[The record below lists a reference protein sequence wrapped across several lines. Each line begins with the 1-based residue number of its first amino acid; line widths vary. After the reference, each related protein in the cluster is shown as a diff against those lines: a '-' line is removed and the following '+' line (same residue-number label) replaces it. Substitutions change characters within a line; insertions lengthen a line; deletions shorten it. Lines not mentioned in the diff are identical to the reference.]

1 MSTNRKAV
9 VTIYEDELPD
19 LYKKIVQRFE
29 EQTIEKHNLERE
41 VEALRLQLNTKQ
53 RILLN

>member
-1 MSTNRKAV
+1 MSTKRKPV

-19 LYKKIVQRFE
+19 LYKKIVQRLE
-29 EQTIEKHNLERE
+29 TLAVEKHNLEQE
-41 VEALRLQLNTKQ
+41 VEELKLQLNTKQ